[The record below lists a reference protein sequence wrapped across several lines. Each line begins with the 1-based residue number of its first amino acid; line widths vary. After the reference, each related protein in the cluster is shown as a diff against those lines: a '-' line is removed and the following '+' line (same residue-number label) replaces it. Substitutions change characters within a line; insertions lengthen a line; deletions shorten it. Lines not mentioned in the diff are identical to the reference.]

1 MAAEQLQVSVRN
13 PERMSTATTLRDA
26 YLETVAELPDLV
38 CAVWSPAGLAEAT
51 LAELH
56 EHADR
61 VARHLASLG
70 VGKGNVVAV
79 QLPHCLE
86 WPVIAIAAALLG
98 AAVQPISPA
107 VGSTELGYV
116 LRNSGAKVLI
126 HPGIWKDYD
135 YAKRLADAG
144 GIETLHHV
152 FTLGDARGGKD
163 REWRELIAL
172 TDLPLPH
179 VDVRPEDISWLIYT
193 SGTTANPKGVKHSQ
207 ASLLYEIRQLMKLK
221 PPQGAAMTPWP
232 AGHIAGVLTLL
243 RALAGGVTTVM
254 MERWNAEAAARL
266 IEKFKVTSSG
276 ATPFFWMEI
285 LDYAEANNIDLSS
298 LQDIQC
304 GAAPV
309 PPSLIFRF
317 DKLGLATYRSYGST
331 EHPTVTSGFPTDPLE
346 RRMTT
351 EGRIIPGIGVKIVD
365 EDGNDLPIGS
375 EGEIVTRGLDM
386 FVGYHDE
393 SLNATAFL
401 PGGWYRTGDIGKLD
415 DEDYLF
421 ITDRKKDI
429 IIRGGENISSKE
441 VEEHLVTHPSVAEV
455 AVVAAPDK
463 RMGEIVCA
471 FVVLHEGKTLDI
483 PTIGK
488 YFEERGV
495 ARRKTPERLEFR
507 TDLPRNATGKVMKP
521 ELRKTLAKPAA

>member
-1 MAAEQLQVSVRN
+1 MKAEQLHVSMRD
-13 PERMSTATTLRDA
+13 PARASGATTLREA
-26 YLETVAELPDLV
+26 YLEAVGELPDLV
-38 CAVWSPAGLAEAT
+38 CAVWSPAGLAETT
-51 LAELH
+51 LAETHRLA
-56 EHADR
+56 ERA
-61 VARHLASLG
+61 ARHLAALG
-70 VGKGNVVAV
+70 LAKGDVLAV

-86 WPVIAIAAALLG
+86 WPVIAVAAALLG
-98 AAVQPISPA
+98 VAVQPISPA

-116 LRNSGAKVLI
+116 LRNSAAKVLI
-126 HPGIWKDYD
+126 HPGVWKNNDYT
-135 YAKRLADAG
+135 KRLAEAG
-144 GIETLHHV
+144 EIATLRHV
-152 FTLGDARGGKD
+152 FSTGETSGSARP
-163 REWRELIAL
+163 WSELIAA
-172 TDLPLPH
+172 TDLPMPE
-179 VDVRPEDISWLIYT
+179 VEVRPEDISWLIYT
-193 SGTTANPKGVKHSQ
+193 SGTTANPKGVKHSH

-221 PPQGAAMTPWP
+221 PPQGASLTPWP
-232 AGHIAGVLTLL
+232 AGHIAGVLVLL
-243 RALAGGVTTVM
+243 RALLAGVTTVM

-276 ATPFFWMEI
+276 ATPFFWTEI
-285 LDYAEANNIDLSS
+285 LDFAEANNIDLSS
-298 LQDIQC
+298 LKDIQC

-309 PPSLIFRF
+309 PPSLISRF

-365 EDGNDLPIGS
+365 DDGIDLPLGS
-375 EGEIVTRGLDM
+375 EGEIVTRGPDM

-393 SLNATAFL
+393 SLNAAAFL